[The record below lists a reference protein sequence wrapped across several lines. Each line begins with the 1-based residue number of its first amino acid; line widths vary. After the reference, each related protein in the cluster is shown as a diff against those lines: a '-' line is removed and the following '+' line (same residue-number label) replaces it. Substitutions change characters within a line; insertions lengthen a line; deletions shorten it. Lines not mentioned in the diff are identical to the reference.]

1 VVHRPSPYK
10 VVRNYLLN
18 TAFFDSQ
25 KKETIAL
32 VDMPNI
38 IHILNLHFQDD
49 NGEPTLTN
57 AVLCHVADHLR
68 GEVLEDQLGRGSLQ
82 K

>member
-1 VVHRPSPYK
+1 VLFRS
-10 VVRNYLLN
+10 N
-18 TAFFDSQ
+18 TAYFDNQ
-25 KKETIAL
+25 KKETIGL
-32 VDMPNI
+32 VEMENI

-49 NGEPTLTN
+49 AGEPTLTN
-57 AVLCHVADHLR
+57 ALLCHVADHVR